1 MPVWFDFKYILPL
14 ALVAALV
21 FFNLQAR
28 AQFVDPLQAKAL
40 VDKGARLVD
49 VRTQAEY
56 AGGHIQ
62 NAINIPLSQVKA
74 RLAAFGDKGSAIVL
88 YCRSGH
94 RSGKAKEILE
104 AAGFTQVL
112 NLGGIDRWPTP

>member
-1 MPVWFDFKYILPL
+1 MEFKHILPL
-14 ALVAALV
+14 ALVAAFV

-74 RLAAFGDKGSAIVL
+74 RLAAFGDKGSTIVL